1 MGGRLGRVEHGDR
14 TWRTRGAWAVACL
27 VRFDRSSIL
36 DERMIQTSLPYSGDR
51 DVFLLEPKTGV
62 RVEGSPTLLFCLLP
76 WFLKVK
82 LYLRPNNSCL
92 SANIIIH
99 LKVWR
104 GLSMRKI
111 PKVYEYKKK
120 MPKPHKVSSWYLQ
133 QLIQN
138 KINLLGLCL
147 CVKGKNKDSKR
158 LIVRIKSIPNHFFFR
173 FHRYGVSN
181 SSDLNILDITTF
193 PLHNKFIT
201 IWLASP
207 CVKWKGKTPIL
218 EK

>member
-1 MGGRLGRVEHGDR
+1 MEVFLRVIARKRSVPMMGIQVQKTWQTATPPEDMGGRLGRVEHGDR

-111 PKVYEYKKK
+111 PKVLVYKK
-120 MPKPHKVSSWYLQ
+120 SL
-133 QLIQN
+133 
-138 KINLLGLCL
+138 
-147 CVKGKNKDSKR
+147 
-158 LIVRIKSIPNHFFFR
+158 NHTKC
-173 FHRYGVSN
+173 HRDAYSN
-181 SSDLNILDITTF
+181 
-193 PLHNKFIT
+193 
-201 IWLASP
+201 
-207 CVKWKGKTPIL
+207 
-218 EK
+218 